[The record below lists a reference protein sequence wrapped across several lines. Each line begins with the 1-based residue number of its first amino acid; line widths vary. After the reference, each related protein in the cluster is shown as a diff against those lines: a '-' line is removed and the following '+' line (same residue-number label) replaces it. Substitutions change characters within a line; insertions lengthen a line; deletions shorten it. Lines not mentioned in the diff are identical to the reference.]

1 MEHLIADSG
10 IHFISREIEFNPSEP
25 LILNNGR
32 TLKYTFYDGIDFLEG
47 TRIFDLMYYHNEEGK
62 YIPLGELQTA
72 DRAIV
77 RRPNGREELDESGLP
92 VMTPGYP
99 TTLFTTYN
107 DDDEDL
113 ISINSLQSFRVKD
126 PADSRTQVAA
136 FDLLLDKWLPM
147 PMFYKEVDGITS
159 NLPLGWCRMKMTKI
173 GEGDK
178 KGVCKYRLVWAFDT
192 QLGEDE
198 LSILRPYINREES
211 DSVEFCLCNKADL
224 YMTFDARL
232 GSKQVTIPEVMVAR
246 GIIATS
252 ELYRRTVT
260 TAQAAVAP
268 DAYQRITKKKQEANI
283 KFLIQQAN
291 LRKSEL
297 KNNSVKEFVRML
309 KQINDDREGLNL
321 ENVEVSAYASPDGG
335 FSINDKLANQRQKVS
350 EQYVN
355 QELKKIK
362 MNANVDAKY
371 TAQDWEGFQE
381 LVKASNIQDKD
392 IILRV
397 LAMYKDPQEREQQ
410 IKNISSAFRELADG
424 ILPQLRRSRLIINY
438 ETIGRSDEQIL
449 DQIKADPKKLSAEE
463 LLYGAALKETPAE
476 QEAVYKLA
484 TTVYPN
490 DARAY
495 NNLATLAYARGD
507 YEAAKS
513 LLAQALRIDAKLPE
527 AKANQGL
534 LALQGGDVKTA
545 ELLIASATDANGL
558 SEIMGNLNLA
568 KGNYAQAE
576 QDFGDISSNSAAL
589 AQILNKNYAAA
600 ESTLK
605 HVKQADAVTDYLKA
619 ITYYRMGNTTDAKTA
634 LQQAT
639 GKDQQLAKYAETD
652 LEVKQ

>member
-1 MEHLIADSG
+1 MMQNKKILLLTVVSTMLFTSCSKLGSLSADNFTVSPNPLETQKGTVPATINGHFPAKYMNKKAVVTIIPELRYANGERVKGSTATFQGENVNDNNQVIAYQSG
-10 IHFISREIEFNPSEP
+10 GNY
-25 LILNNGR
+25 
-32 TLKYTFYDGIDFLEG
+32 TLKTNFAY
-47 TRIFDLMYYHNEEGK
+47 
-62 YIPLGELQTA
+62 A
-72 DRAIV
+72 D
-77 RRPNGREELDESGLP
+77 
-92 VMTPGYP
+92 
-99 TTLFTTYN
+99 
-107 DDDEDL
+107 
-113 ISINSLQSFRVKD
+113 
-126 PADSRTQVAA
+126 
-136 FDLLLDKWLPM
+136 
-147 PMFYKEVDGITS
+147 
-159 NLPLGWCRMKMTKI
+159 
-173 GEGDK
+173 
-178 KGVCKYRLVWAFDT
+178 
-192 QLGEDE
+192 
-198 LSILRPYINREES
+198 
-211 DSVEFCLCNKADL
+211 CNKADL

-507 YEAAKS
+507 YEAAKL

-534 LALQGGDVKTA
+534 LALQSGDVKTA